1 MTEELVSVETEAD
14 SPTAL
19 DAALEEVEGLRRAL
33 ATRTTIG
40 QAVGI
45 VMSQRSLS
53 ARRAP
58 LAHLVDQSSHSNL
71 KVRDVAAAI
80 VAEAEDRTPQR

>member
-1 MTEELVSVETEAD
+1 M
-14 SPTAL
+14 
-19 DAALEEVEGLRRAL
+19 LRRAL

-53 ARRAP
+53 AEGAF
-58 LAHLVDQSSHSNL
+58 AHLVDQSSHFLNL